1 MLLLMVQLQP
11 SAARRV
17 RACAFFSLVIFPL
30 FFFVQATGSLG
41 LRFTEPTVIFAIA
54 TEC

>member
-17 RACAFFSLVIFPL
+17 RACAFFSLVIFS
-30 FFFVQATGSLG
+30 FFQATGSLG